1 MAAGCD
7 QVKRGSRMS
16 GTKISKESRR
26 IIETVIFRYP
36 RKKIEY
42 ETYLQEGGSRPTKWT
57 AETEKELQAVE
68 VSYQALKPEEQEVIV
83 ARYWIKGIEKPV
95 PYIRIASGY
104 SERQMKRIVAK
115 MVLFAGKELGELQ

>member
-36 RKKIEY
+36 RKKREY
-42 ETYLQEGGSRPTKWT
+42 EIYLQEGGSRPTKWT

-83 ARYWIKGIEKPV
+83 ARYWIKGI
-95 PYIRIASGY
+95 
-104 SERQMKRIVAK
+104 
-115 MVLFAGKELGELQ
+115 